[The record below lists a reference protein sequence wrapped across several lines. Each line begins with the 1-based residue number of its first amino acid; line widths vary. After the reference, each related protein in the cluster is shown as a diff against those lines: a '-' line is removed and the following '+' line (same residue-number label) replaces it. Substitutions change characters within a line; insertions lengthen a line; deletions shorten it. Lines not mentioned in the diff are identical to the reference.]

1 MQRDLVSFQTNYMH
15 YTIRLCVVLKLL
27 MLTQLGGT
35 YFMEKVTATIYGSN
49 TLWCAACHH
58 SIRVFR
64 E

>member
-15 YTIRLCVVLKLL
+15 YTISLCVVLKLL

-49 TLWCAACHH
+49 TL
-58 SIRVFR
+58 
-64 E
+64 